1 MPILRFNAEFL
12 ESGSIA
18 MISVSKALAAGIVA
32 AVAVTFPVS
41 FASAQNL
48 DAGAIEKSLTAKPKT
63 RSLTRSFSGDAAAKA
78 DAEFL
83 NSLPTRGIKIE
94 MRKKLD
100 EIVAK
105 QELPK
110 IDITINFDFNSDQI
124 RPDAFAVVDE
134 LGKAL
139 SSDALAKSR
148 IAINGHTDAVG
159 SDPYNQN
166 LSDRR
171 AASVRAYLIQKFGI
185 AEDRLIAIGYGEE
198 RLKNVGDPFADENRR
213 VEVINLTQ
221 G

>member
-1 MPILRFNAEFL
+1 
-12 ESGSIA
+12 
-18 MISVSKALAAGIVA
+18 MISVSKTLAAGVIA
-32 AVAVTFPVS
+32 AVAVAFPATFS
-41 FASAQNL
+41 SAQSL
-48 DAGAIEKSLTAKPKT
+48 DATSIEQQLTAKPKT
-63 RSLTRSFSGDAAAKA
+63 RSLTRSFGGDAAAKA
-78 DAEFL
+78 DAQFL
-83 NSLPTRGIKIE
+83 NSLPTRGIRIDQ
-94 MRKKLD
+94 RKKLD

-139 SSDALAKSR
+139 SGDALKGSR
-148 IAINGHTDAVG
+148 IVLNGHTDATG
-159 SDPYNQN
+159 SDGYNQD

-171 AASVRAYLIQKFGI
+171 AASVRAYLIEKFGI
-185 AEDRLIAIGYGEE
+185 AADRLVAIGYGEE
-198 RLKNVGDPFADENRR
+198 RLKNQGDPFADENRR